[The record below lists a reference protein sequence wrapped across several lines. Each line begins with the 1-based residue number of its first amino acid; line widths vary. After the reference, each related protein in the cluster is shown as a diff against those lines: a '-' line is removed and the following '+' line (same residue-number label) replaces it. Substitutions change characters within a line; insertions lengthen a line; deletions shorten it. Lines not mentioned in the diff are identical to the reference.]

1 MKHTNKGFTLVEL
14 LVVVA
19 IIGLLA
25 GIAVVSVNS
34 VRVKAR
40 DAKRIADV
48 KQIQNALE
56 LYNNTKGGAY
66 PPASAP
72 IVLANQVISET
83 NGIAATGAGEIYI
96 NVIPDDPTT
105 GQDYTY
111 LTCGAVGASRCDNY
125 VIQFKTEAAASVGAA
140 GYYCANTTGIAASA
154 SPASS
159 TTLCTAPY
167 VAPPVQ

>member
-66 PPASAP
+66 PPASGE
-72 IVLANQVISET
+72 IILAGKVISSGDT
-83 NGIAATGAGEIYI
+83 NKPGGITDDAGKAGEIYI
-96 NVIPDDPTT
+96 NVIPDDPTE
-105 GQDYTY
+105 GRDYKY
-111 LTCGAVGASRCDNY
+111 LKCAANATDTRCETY
-125 VIQFKTEAAASVGAA
+125 VIQFITETTSSLGPS
-140 GYYCANTTGIAASA
+140 GTWCANPTGIN
-154 SPASS
+154 PAGDK
-159 TTLCTAPY
+159 
-167 VAPPVQ
+167 VATCPAI